1 EIQGNAT
8 NSLYS
13 HIGKH
18 MNLTELNDQ
27 QAWFSGDYDRT
38 WIDHD
43 ENGLLHN
50 VIEESRSSSTGFL
63 PSLQELRKTF
73 HFYPYISRHAS
84 LEIEISFPSVLTNR
98 LWKLNENSRSVVTAD
113 GEYAAEQ
120 PQGLPAVIAELTRW
134 AAQNL
139 ELTLKSEINVGP
151 RLSEEGRLKRRS
163 RKCNTTRG
171 EPKACAKE
179 EANQSEWRQGGE
191 KRKIEQC
198 KGERSCPLFSG
209 NPPPHM
215 SKKRER
221 GRKNNHFTLAHEV
234 AGLASAYSLSINKM
248 RNGGERK
255 RSLLKRLCT
264 RNRTNADPEEW
275 VWAFEKMNMQRVR
288 ADGDSRTGKSGT
300 RHLLNKTK
308 NKAIPCPRE
317 KLVMIAMNAALED
330 VYKKVFADSYQHG
343 TDSEKEEAWHEIA
356 GQRISDSELL
366 DSMDGGR
373 ALQLK
378 HEINVESTIIQRGT
392 TKRDQDQPLEE
403 FQPLLPLGRVSLLS
417 ELAGREDQLINMN
430 LESGW
435 LIAASLYWRLSGR
448 GGACYRNLFPGVNLV
463 RSILREKKDGNEWE
477 DWSSLFISRKE
488 LVSTSLIRRTN
499 KKRLTV

>member
-1 EIQGNAT
+1 MDSPIDESDLGSLSHRRTSLEVEREGNRKGSPSLCLLLAAFLVHPALRRLQIQLQV
-8 NSLYS
+8 S
-13 HIGKH
+13 KH
-18 MNLTELNDQ
+18 PLVKGVGARSAN
-27 QAWFSGDYDRT
+27 
-38 WIDHD
+38 
-43 ENGLLHN
+43 
-50 VIEESRSSSTGFL
+50 RSSISRIAYSCRLDVGHEIHHYTEQIMGIHISVKGNCARFSRESPSARESMREGSRRTGFR
-63 PSLQELRKTF
+63 P
-73 HFYPYISRHAS
+73 
-84 LEIEISFPSVLTNR
+84 NR
-98 LWKLNENSRSVVTAD
+98 ARSQRAD

-221 GRKNNHFTLAHEV
+221 GRKNNRFTLAHEV
-234 AGLASAYSLSINKM
+234 AGLA
-248 RNGGERK
+248 
-255 RSLLKRLCT
+255 
-264 RNRTNADPEEW
+264 RTNADPEEW
-275 VWAFEKMNMQRVR
+275 VWAFEKMNMQR
-288 ADGDSRTGKSGT
+288 
-300 RHLLNKTK
+300 
-308 NKAIPCPRE
+308 
-317 KLVMIAMNAALED
+317 
-330 VYKKVFADSYQHG
+330 
-343 TDSEKEEAWHEIA
+343 
-356 GQRISDSELL
+356 
-366 DSMDGGR
+366 
-373 ALQLK
+373 
-378 HEINVESTIIQRGT
+378 
-392 TKRDQDQPLEE
+392 EE

-417 ELAGREDQLINMN
+417 ELAGREDRLIHTN

-435 LIAASLYWRLSGR
+435 LIAASLSWRLSGR